1 MTEETSMSRPLEL
14 LIYRLIQRGFCP
26 DDIPRLVRDVIRI
39 IGQGGVFTTGL
50 VNVRLGQLGWDY
62 ELLDETSFQLIV
74 HILESEWGYRVRHYA
89 PTSPEKI
96 D

>member
-14 LIYRLIQRGFCP
+14 LIYRLIQRGFCS

-39 IGQGGVFTTGL
+39 IGQGGVFTTRL

>member
-1 MTEETSMSRPLEL
+1 MIEETIMSLPLEL
-14 LIYRLIQRGFCP
+14 LIYRLIQRGFSP
-26 DDIPRLVRDVIRI
+26 EHIPRLVRDVIRI
-39 IGQGGVFTTGL
+39 IGAGGVFTTRL

-74 HILESEWGYRVRHYA
+74 HILESEWGYRVKHYA
-89 PTSPEKI
+89 PTSPETI